1 MTRQFLLTLFVAGS
15 FLAGLASAQ
24 TPAAATKVLMKTSQ
38 GDITIELNAA
48 KAPGTVKNFLS
59 YVKDKYFDGTIFHR
73 VIANFMIQGGGM
85 TAEMSEKLSKPSIK
99 NEAANGLKNARGTIA
114 MARTPEVDSATC
126 QFFINLKDNSF
137 LDHKGDTPDG
147 FGYCVFGKVVAG
159 MDVVDAIAK
168 VKTGTKHGLQD
179 VPLEPVTIISVQVIG
194 GK

>member
-1 MTRQFLLTLFVAGS
+1 MTRQFLLALFVAGS
-15 FLAGLASAQ
+15 FLAGLAIAQ
-24 TPAAATKVLMKTSQ
+24 TPAAATKVLMKTSK

-59 YVKDKYFDGTIFHR
+59 YVKDKFYDGTIFHR
-73 VIANFMIQGGGM
+73 VIPNFMIQGGGM
-85 TAEMSEKLSKPSIK
+85 TPEMSEKLSKPPIK
-99 NEAANGLKNARGTIA
+99 NEAANGLKNVRGSIA
-114 MARTPEVDSATC
+114 MARTGIVDSATC

-137 LDHKGDTPDG
+137 LDHRGETPDG

-168 VKTGTKHGLQD
+168 VKTVTKRGHEN
-179 VPLEPVTIISVQVIG
+179 VPLEPITIISVQVIG

>member
-15 FLAGLASAQ
+15 FLAGLAIAQ
-24 TPAAATKVLMKTSQ
+24 RPAAATKVLMKTSK

-73 VIANFMIQGGGM
+73 VMANFMIQGGGM
-85 TAEMSEKLSKPSIK
+85 TAEMSEKLSKPPIK
-99 NEAANGLKNARGTIA
+99 NEAGNGLKNARGSIA

-126 QFFINLKDNSF
+126 QFFINLKDNNF
-137 LDHKGDTPDG
+137 LDYKDNTPER

-168 VKTGTKHGLQD
+168 VKTGTKRGHEN
-179 VPLEPVTIISVQVIG
+179 VPMEPVTIISVEVIG

>member
-15 FLAGLASAQ
+15 FLAGLAIAQ
-24 TPAAATKVLMKTSQ
+24 TPAAATKVLMKTSK

-85 TAEMSEKLSKPSIK
+85 TAEMSEKLSKPPIK
-99 NEAANGLKNARGTIA
+99 NEAGNGLKNARGTIA
-114 MARTPEVDSATC
+114 MARTGTVDSATC
-126 QFFINLKDNSF
+126 QFFINLKDNGF

-179 VPLEPVTIISVQVIG
+179 VPLEPITIISVQVIG

>member
-15 FLAGLASAQ
+15 FLAGLAIAQ
-24 TPAAATKVLMKTSQ
+24 TPAAATKVLMKTSK

-99 NEAANGLKNARGTIA
+99 NEAGNGLKNARGTIA

-126 QFFINLKDNSF
+126 QFFINLKDNSS

-168 VKTGTKHGLQD
+168 VKTGTKRDHQD
-179 VPLEPVTIISVQVIG
+179 VPLEPVTIISVEVIG